1 MTEQG
6 PIQESIR
13 RGDHL
18 WYVVAENTNS
28 RAVNIA
34 NTPIIYT
41 VYGDACVMSEQITN
55 EIGAPYEPIRV
66 SDYNNNFRR
75 FMELDK

>member
-1 MTEQG
+1 MTEQEL
-6 PIQESIR
+6 IQESIR

-18 WYVVAENTNS
+18 WYVVAVNTNS

-41 VYGDACVMSEQITN
+41 VYGDACIMSEQITN
-55 EIGAPYEPIRV
+55 EIGTPHVPMRV

-75 FMELDK
+75 FMELD